1 MPVRNHIVI
10 MKNIQSAIKQVQ
22 HESDA
27 WKRKLEFLL
36 QENAYLKNRLAEL
49 LNERKIDRN
58 IVETAE
64 LYLNRFVRKDEI
76 IFLFRYDIAEFDEML
91 KNENY
96 DDKVL
101 VKAIEHKNKMM
112 SKELQKLDTTFKNL
126 KIQFNNFLADIP

>member
-1 MPVRNHIVI
+1 MSVKNHIVI
-10 MKNIQSAIKQVQ
+10 MKNIQSAIKQFQ
-22 HESDA
+22 HESDS

-49 LNERKIDRN
+49 LNEQKIDRG
-58 IVETAE
+58 IVESAE
-64 LYLNRFVRKDEI
+64 LYLNRFIRKDEI
-76 IFLFRYDIAEFDEML
+76 IFLFRNDIAEFDEML

-96 DDKVL
+96 EDRVL

-126 KIQFNNFLADIP
+126 KIQFNNFLADVP